1 MTCCITPFEE
11 EASSVTMKK
20 IQGVPLLTIGSK
32 EVFLWIF
39 CWEMTKVVTN
49 SRNTKAVCCT
59 AGLTAGLI
67 KGAFMVCERIS
78 VCLGRKLFDP
88 QRSRTACRYKLEGIS
103 PLAEENADSALTNTE
118 QRKQLCRNGSEA
130 SQEQTEGL
138 YKHSRRRI

>member
-1 MTCCITPFEE
+1 MELLHSMVTP
-11 EASSVTMKK
+11 K
-20 IQGVPLLTIGSK
+20 IGFLVDLLLGNDQSCHELQKYT
-32 EVFLWIF
+32 
-39 CWEMTKVVTN
+39 
-49 SRNTKAVCCT
+49 VCCT

>member
-1 MTCCITPFEE
+1 MLSWNSCT
-11 EASSVTMKK
+11 VWLHQK
-20 IQGVPLLTIGSK
+20 L
-32 EVFLWIF
+32 VFLWIF